1 MNPNKI
7 IELAAIGIGG
17 LSLFLAS
24 FLVFALSAG
33 VPAHQVAIVGGLFP
47 APDVG
52 DQPTSSAIID
62 GATPDIV
69 EKTMDD
75 VLISTL
81 DRLPSYTIQSP
92 FADDEM
98 STLVEELKRTKLAY
112 EEGVQD
118 IEQRED
124 ALTKR
129 DANLDEKD
137 RILKDLMAALDRREM
152 EMKLLQAELDNGL
165 KVADEAKEAEW
176 ATIATGFLGSNFEKL
191 ALLVGTYA
199 DEEAAMI
206 LKNLE
211 NDQRQG
217 ILDALS
223 QDKFK
228 EIMAAYSKVAE

>member
-98 STLVEELKRTKLAY
+98 STL
-112 EEGVQD
+112 
-118 IEQRED
+118 
-124 ALTKR
+124 
-129 DANLDEKD
+129 
-137 RILKDLMAALDRREM
+137 
-152 EMKLLQAELDNGL
+152 
-165 KVADEAKEAEW
+165 
-176 ATIATGFLGSNFEKL
+176 
-191 ALLVGTYA
+191 
-199 DEEAAMI
+199 
-206 LKNLE
+206 
-211 NDQRQG
+211 
-217 ILDALS
+217 
-223 QDKFK
+223 
-228 EIMAAYSKVAE
+228 

>member
-7 IELAAIGIGG
+7 IELVAIGIGG
-17 LSLFLAS
+17 ISLFLAS

-33 VPAHQVAIVGGLFP
+33 VPAHQVAIVGGMFP
-47 APDVG
+47 APEVVE
-52 DQPTSSAIID
+52 QPNTGEAID

-81 DRLPSYTIQSP
+81 NRLPAYTIQSP

-98 STLVEELKRTKLAY
+98 SELVEELKRTKLAY
-112 EEGVQD
+112 EEGVKD

-124 ALTKR
+124 ALSKR

-137 RILKDLMAALDRREM
+137 RILKDLMAALDRRES
-152 EMKLLQAELDNGL
+152 EMKLLQQELDNGIR
-165 KVADEAKEAEW
+165 VADAAKEAEW
-176 ATIATGFLGSNFEKL
+176 ATVATGFLGSDFEQHAQRL
-191 ALLVGTYA
+191 GNYEA
-199 DEEAAMI
+199 EEAAMI

-211 NDQRQG
+211 ADQRQNITDVLG
-217 ILDALS
+217 PAE
-223 QDKFK
+223 FK
-228 EIMAAYSKVAE
+228 EIMAAYSKIAE